1 MNSEKELYENK
12 KESLEYYR
20 QNRKESCPQ
29 FDEYVEKGMF
39 EEAFH
44 ELCEHMEIR
53 LNGDSFVYFL
63 DYGYQFDTSIQN
75 ITPDY
80 GMILRS
86 GIRQLLYDDS
96 ELENDFCKRYNSV
109 LLDVL
114 KLIKRVEQELNR
126 LEPQK
131 DTEKKIWF
139 ENMAENPTESFREAL
154 QRILFLNQ
162 LLWQTGSQLVG
173 LGRLDKLLYPYY
185 RQDLLSGRITEEQ
198 VVSTV
203 KEFLT
208 VLHQHYWFKSAALMG
223 DTGQVIVLGGLEQEG
238 VYGCND
244 LTYIFLRAVEEL
256 GLSDPKLVLRVS
268 RYMPQK
274 LMDAAVDCM
283 RTGNGSPLLSN
294 DDVIIPCLKEFGIA
308 EIDAYAYATSACW
321 EPLIAGKSS
330 AMNNQAGLAYL
341 KALKN
346 LLVEERLDKIE
357 TFELFRKKYLSHLK
371 FEIRECLN
379 NLKRQKYKR
388 NTLYSVF
395 IDGCRENK
403 KDIVDGGAL
412 YHNIG
417 MTTVGLGNT
426 INSLLNIKRL
436 VFETKEYSLVDVKR
450 MSILDFE
457 GCEGIVERLKNSE
470 MQYGKDD
477 AEALELTN
485 EILRF
490 VTEHTKD
497 FRTAT
502 GGRVKFGVSSP
513 AYIMDTSRKEA
524 SFDGRRKGEPLTV
537 HISNENAVSY
547 TEIMNFAAG
556 LDYAGNRFNGNVVD
570 LMVNPSFI
578 ERHQDKFSALL
589 LRGIEA
595 GFFQLQTNVIGS
607 ETLIQAKAEPEKFPG
622 LIVRVWGFSAY
633 FVELPES
640 YQDLLISRALR
651 NEGKTA

>member
-1 MNSEKELYENK
+1 MSSEKMMYEDK
-12 KESLEYYR
+12 KRILESYALKR
-20 QNRKESCPQ
+20 NALCPQ
-29 FDEYVEKGMF
+29 FGKYAEAGMF

-44 ELCEHMEIR
+44 EMCGHMEIG
-53 LNGDSFVYFL
+53 LDGDSFVYFL
-63 DYGYQFDTSIQN
+63 DFGYQFDTSIQN

-80 GMILRS
+80 GKILYS
-86 GIRQLLYDDS
+86 GLRQLMYD
-96 ELENDFCKRYNSV
+96 EQENDFCGRYNSV
-109 LLDVL
+109 VSDLLVL
-114 KLIKRVEQELNR
+114 IGRVGGELEAQKQDNAAEKRR
-126 LEPQK
+126 
-131 DTEKKIWF
+131 WF
-139 ENMAENPTESFREAL
+139 ENMAEKPAESFREAL

-162 LLWQTGSQLVG
+162 LLWQTGSRLVG

-185 RQDLLSGRITEEQ
+185 ERDLHQGRITAEQ
-198 VVSTV
+198 AASAVR
-203 KEFLT
+203 EFLLI
-208 VLHQHYWFKSAALMG
+208 LHRHYWFKSAALMG

-244 LTYIFLRAVEEL
+244 LTYLFLKAVEEQ

-268 RYMPQK
+268 RHMPQE
-274 LMDAAVDCM
+274 LMRAAVDCM
-283 RTGNGSPLLSN
+283 GTGNGSPLLSN
-294 DDVIIPCLKEFGIA
+294 DDVVIPCLEGFGIA
-308 EIDAYAYATSACW
+308 KADAYAYATSACW

-346 LLVEERLDKIE
+346 LLVEERLDKIGS
-357 TFELFRKKYLSHLK
+357 FELFMQKYLFHLK
-371 FEIRECLN
+371 FEIRECLGS
-379 NLKRQKYKR
+379 LKRQKYRR
-388 NTLYSVF
+388 NTLYSIF

-426 INSLLNIKRL
+426 VNSILNIKRL
-436 VFETKEYSLVDVKR
+436 VFETKQYSLVDVKR

-457 GCEGIVERLKNSE
+457 DSEGVAENLKESG
-470 MQYGKDD
+470 MRFGKDD

-485 EILRF
+485 DILRF
-490 VTEHTKD
+490 VTEQTKD

-513 AYIMDTSRKEA
+513 AYIMDASRNDA
-524 SFDGRRKGEPLTV
+524 SFDGRRKGDPLTV
-537 HISNENAVSY
+537 HISNENAASY

-570 LMVNPSFI
+570 LMVNPSFM
-578 ERHQDKFSALL
+578 EHHRDKFSALL
-589 LRGIEA
+589 LRGTDV

-633 FVELPES
+633 FVELPEN
-640 YQDLLISRALR
+640 YQDLLIRRALR
-651 NEGKTA
+651 NEGRTA

>member
-1 MNSEKELYENK
+1 MNSDKELYENK
-12 KESLEYYR
+12 KDILESYR
-20 QNRKESCPQ
+20 LKRNELFPE
-29 FDEYVEKGMF
+29 FDLYAGKGMF

-44 ELCEHMEIR
+44 ELCEHMEIK

-63 DYGYQFDTSIQN
+63 DYSYQFNTSIQN

-80 GMILRS
+80 GTILQS
-86 GIRQLLYDDS
+86 GIRQLMYDDS
-96 ELENDFCKRYNSV
+96 ELENDFCRRYNSV
-109 LLDVL
+109 LLDILRLIGRVGEEL
-114 KLIKRVEQELNR
+114 KFREAEN
-126 LEPQK
+126 
-131 DTEKKIWF
+131 DTEKKTWF
-139 ENMAENPTESFREAL
+139 ENMAEKPAESFREAL

-162 LLWQTGSQLVG
+162 LLWQTGSKLVG

-185 RQDLLSGRITEEQ
+185 EQDLLCGRITEGQ
-198 VVSTV
+198 AVSAM

-244 LTYIFLRAVEEL
+244 LTYLFLKVVEKL

-268 RYMPQK
+268 RHMPQK
-274 LMDAAVDCM
+274 LMGAAVDCM

-294 DDVIIPCLKEFGIA
+294 DDVIIPCLEGFGITKT
-308 EIDAYAYATSACW
+308 DAYGYATSACW

-330 AMNNQAGLAYL
+330 AMNNQACLAYL

-357 TFELFRKKYLSHLK
+357 TFELFKKKYLYYLK
-371 FEIRECLN
+371 YEIQECLN
-379 NLKRQKYKR
+379 NLKNQRYKR

-395 IDGCRENK
+395 IEGCRENK

-426 INSLLNIKRL
+426 INSLLNIKIL

-457 GCEGIVERLKNSE
+457 GCEGIVERLKNSD
-470 MQYGKDD
+470 MQYGKD
-477 AEALELTN
+477 ETEVLELTN

-490 VTEHTKD
+490 VSEQTKD
-497 FRTAT
+497 FRTTT

-513 AYIMDTSRKEA
+513 SYITNSSRKEA

-547 TEIMNFAAG
+547 TETINFAAG

-570 LMVNPSFI
+570 IVVNPSFI
-578 ERHQDKFSALL
+578 EHNQDKFSTLL

-607 ETLIQAKAEPEKFPG
+607 ETLIQAKAEPEKFSG

-633 FVELPES
+633 FVELPVD
-640 YQDLLISRALR
+640 YQDVLIERALR
-651 NEGKTA
+651 NEGKI